1 MEKEDQSPTS
11 PPSSAVEATMNAATP
26 TQPTSGRRKQSKPQK
41 NKTSGELTISN
52 KCNRVRS
59 NAVNSW
65 FMPYTVLHRAKKN
78 QAIFKKAHAK
88 QELYGTKISGIL
100 GAGLET

>member
-11 PPSSAVEATMNAATP
+11 PQSAVEATMNATTP

-65 FMPYTVLHRAKKN
+65 FMPYTVLHRAKKT
-78 QAIFKKAHAK
+78 K
-88 QELYGTKISGIL
+88 QFSRKPMRSRSYTGQKYL
-100 GAGLET
+100 GS

>member
-11 PPSSAVEATMNAATP
+11 PQSAVEATMNATTP

-65 FMPYTVLHRAKKN
+65 FMPYTVLHRAKKKN
-78 QAIFKKAHAK
+78 K
-88 QELYGTKISGIL
+88 QFSRKPMRSRSYTGQKYL
-100 GAGLET
+100 GS